1 MTRALC
7 ATRAGP
13 DLSLAFGRNIVRLY
27 DSEKPGLLNLH
38 AKRGIILPRST
49 FILRARAGRHFGL
62 GQTMRNVFFLVMSLF
77 AVVPC
82 DPTFA
87 QGYPAKPIRLIL
99 PFAPGSPSDMVGRTI
114 GQKMGAQMGQNL
126 VPDNRASAGGTLG
139 LTLAAKSPPDG
150 YTVLVTS
157 PTIVISPL
165 LYANLQYDSLKDF
178 APVARLATIEN
189 VMLVHPSVPAKTLKE
204 FIALARA
211 NPGKLN
217 YGSGGAGTTNHL
229 ANELLKSLQK
239 INLVHVPYKGATLAA
254 QALMG
259 GEVDEVILAVA
270 PALPFIK
277 SGRVR
282 ALAVLSEKRVPTL
295 PGVPTAGE
303 AGVTDFRMSIWYA
316 MFAPAG
322 TPREIIMHLYR
333 EAQKALQD
341 PELLQRMSNAG
352 MDPWLGTPEEL
363 GNLLR
368 GEIARFAEIA
378 RSAGLRKE

>member
-1 MTRALC
+1 MRCLMSNAFVSLVPLVSALLIC
-7 ATRAGP
+7 GTP
-13 DLSLAFGRNIVRLY
+13 LAQ
-27 DSEKPGLLNLH
+27 S
-38 AKRGIILPRST
+38 
-49 FILRARAGRHFGL
+49 
-62 GQTMRNVFFLVMSLF
+62 
-77 AVVPC
+77 
-82 DPTFA
+82 
-87 QGYPAKPIRLIL
+87 YPSKPIRLIL

-126 VPDNRASAGGTLG
+126 VPDNRAVSGGTLG

-157 PTIVISPL
+157 PTIAISPV

-178 APVARLATIEN
+178 APVARLASIEN

-270 PALPFIK
+270 PALSFIK

-282 ALAVLSEKRVPTL
+282 AVVVLSEKRVPTL
-295 PGVPTAGE
+295 PDVPTAAESGFP
-303 AGVTDFRMSIWYA
+303 GFQMSIWYG

-322 TPREIIMHLYR
+322 TPREIILHLYR
-333 EAQKALQD
+333 EAEKALKD

-352 MDPWLGTPEEL
+352 MDPWLGTPEEMAA
-363 GNLLR
+363 LLR
-368 GEIARFAEIA
+368 SEITRFAKIA
-378 RSAGLRKE
+378 RSAGLKKE